1 MGLLA
6 TRWEADFE
14 GHRIVVSR
22 NELTKGFALECDG
35 HTVAEKS
42 WSLVGVGTLEGTIEH
57 EGRSLTVEAKLEL
70 SFVEPK
76 CTLSIGGAA
85 VPMRQVK

>member
-14 GHRIVVSR
+14 GRRIVVSR
-22 NELTKGFALECDG
+22 NEVTKGFALECDG
-35 HTVAEKS
+35 HIVAEKS
-42 WSLVGVGTLEGTIEH
+42 WSLIGIGTLEGTIEH
-57 EGRSLTVEAKLEL
+57 EGRALPIEAKLEL

-76 CTLSIGGAA
+76 CALSVGGAA
-85 VPMRQVK
+85 VPIRLSK